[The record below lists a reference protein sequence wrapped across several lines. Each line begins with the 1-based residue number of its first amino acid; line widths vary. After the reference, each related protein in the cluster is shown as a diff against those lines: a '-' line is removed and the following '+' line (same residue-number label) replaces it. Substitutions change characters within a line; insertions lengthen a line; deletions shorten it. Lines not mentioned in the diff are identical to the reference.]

1 MNYLVELRTAA
12 GPITVGPFDTID
24 DARTWANGSGLI
36 LALLPAT
43 LTARQIITATGAELA
58 RMVKTWPENKSTKKL
73 DKLPAIPY
81 LRTTGIGGPQNMNT
95 RTPWIVDEN
104 QLRKD
109 RTKLKNLVETINA
122 LNTYQAA
129 TPLTEAVN
137 LIDEAQKLIT
147 EYTHKLQAVRADIK
161 YKLNAI
167 QLTQNPTRKANQ

>member
-1 MNYLVELRTAA
+1 
-12 GPITVGPFDTID
+12 
-24 DARTWANGSGLI
+24 
-36 LALLPAT
+36 
-43 LTARQIITATGAELA
+43 
-58 RMVKTWPENKSTKKL
+58 
-73 DKLPAIPY
+73 
-81 LRTTGIGGPQNMNT
+81 MNT
-95 RTPWIVDEN
+95 QTPWIIDEN